1 MSMAIKHNK
10 FEPIYKFFR
19 NFCHSVSCSGSQW
32 KKYSSEREIFSCHR
46 KYPKLA
52 GAELGQAQLKLGL
65 DGEGVNLIIRTD

>member
-1 MSMAIKHNK
+1 MHSQRINLLMSMTIKRNK
-10 FEPIYKFFR
+10 FEPIPSR
-19 NFCHSVSCSGSQW
+19 W
-32 KKYSSEREIFSCHR
+32 KNYSSETEKFSCHR